1 MFITST
7 TTTMSMPTTM
17 SAPYSYTNITHPGQH
32 DVMIG
37 RGGGT
42 NHNPGNIRFRQLIC
56 TRKDEYKVAKRSQK
70 PIIAQEIVSAWRAQV
85 PPGRFLKQDER
96 MLWYDV
102 GNEQA
107 KVKAAQKLRDSNKD
121 NSWTNNKVPGEE
133 TEESKVKKRDPPQ
146 SLAVEMP
153 PPVYE
158 MPQPF
163 EMPPPVYEMP
173 PPVYYAPVIKKQK
186 TSSEDDTTPNTLFA
200 ADCLNTMKTDEGI
213 QIYQV

>member
-1 MFITST
+1 
-7 TTTMSMPTTM
+7 MPTTF
-17 SAPYSYTNITHPGQH
+17 STAYSYTNITQPGPH

-85 PPGRFLKQDER
+85 PPGRFLEQDER
-96 MLWYDV
+96 TMLWYDV

-121 NSWTNNKVPGEE
+121 NSWTNNKVPGSKE
-133 TEESKVKKRDPPQ
+133 EESESKKKKRDPPQ
-146 SLAVEMP
+146 SL
-153 PPVYE
+153 PVE

>member
-1 MFITST
+1 
-7 TTTMSMPTTM
+7 MSMPTTL
-17 SAPYSYTNITHPGQH
+17 APYSYTNITQPGSH

-56 TRKDEYKVAKRSQK
+56 TRKDEYKSAKRSQK

-85 PPGRFLKQDER
+85 PPGRFLKQDEST

-121 NSWTNNKVPGEE
+121 NSWTNNKVESKE
-133 TEESKVKKRDPPQ
+133 EESKKKKRDPPQ
-146 SLAVEMP
+146 SLLTVEETIMP
-153 PPVYE
+153 PPVYV
-158 MPQPF
+158 PI
-163 EMPPPVYEMP
+163 
-173 PPVYYAPVIKKQK
+173 IKKQK
-186 TSSEDDTTPNTLFA
+186 TSSDDDTTPNTLFA

>member
-1 MFITST
+1 
-7 TTTMSMPTTM
+7 MSMPTTF
-17 SAPYSYTNITHPGQH
+17 STAYSYTNITHPGPH

-96 MLWYDV
+96 TMLWYDV

-121 NSWTNNKVPGEE
+121 NSWTNNKVPGSKEE
-133 TEESKVKKRDPPQ
+133 ENKVKKRDPPQ
-146 SLAVEMP
+146 SLTVEMP

-158 MPQPF
+158 L
-163 EMPPPVYEMP
+163 P

>member
-1 MFITST
+1 
-7 TTTMSMPTTM
+7 MSMPTTF
-17 SAPYSYTNITHPGQH
+17 STAYSYTNITQPGPH

-96 MLWYDV
+96 TMLWYDV

-121 NSWTNNKVPGEE
+121 NSWTNNQVPGSKEE
-133 TEESKVKKRDPPQ
+133 ENKVKKRDPPQ
-146 SLAVEMP
+146 SLTV
-153 PPVYE
+153 E

>member
-1 MFITST
+1 
-7 TTTMSMPTTM
+7 MSMPTTF
-17 SAPYSYTNITHPGQH
+17 STAYSYTNITQPGPH

-96 MLWYDV
+96 TMLWYDV

-121 NSWTNNKVPGEE
+121 NSWTNNKVPGSKEEE

-146 SLAVEMP
+146 SLAV
-153 PPVYE
+153 E

-186 TSSEDDTTPNTLFA
+186 TSIDDDTTPNTLFA

>member
-1 MFITST
+1 
-7 TTTMSMPTTM
+7 MPTTM
-17 SAPYSYTNITHPGQH
+17 STAYSYTNITQPGPH

-96 MLWYDV
+96 TMLWYDV
-102 GNEQA
+102 GDEEA

-121 NSWTNNKVPGEE
+121 NSWTNNKVPGSKEEE
-133 TEESKVKKRDPPQ
+133 TEEESKVKVKKRDPPQ

-153 PPVYE
+153 
-158 MPQPF
+158 QPF
-163 EMPPPVYEMP
+163 EMPPPVY
-173 PPVYYAPVIKKQK
+173 YAPAIKKQK
-186 TSSEDDTTPNTLFA
+186 TSSDDDTTPNTLFA

>member
-1 MFITST
+1 
-7 TTTMSMPTTM
+7 MPTTM
-17 SAPYSYTNITHPGQH
+17 SAPYSYTNITQPGPH

-42 NHNPGNIRFRQLIC
+42 NHNPGNTRFRQLIC

-96 MLWYDV
+96 TMLWYDV

-121 NSWTNNKVPGEE
+121 NSWTNNKVPGSKE
-133 TEESKVKKRDPPQ
+133 EESESKKKKRDPPQ
-146 SLAVEMP
+146 SL
-153 PPVYE
+153 PVE

>member
-1 MFITST
+1 MSMFITST
-7 TTTMSMPTTM
+7 TTTMSMPTTF
-17 SAPYSYTNITHPGQH
+17 STAYSYTNITQPGPH

-96 MLWYDV
+96 TMLWYDV

-121 NSWTNNKVPGEE
+121 NSWTNNKVPGSKEE
-133 TEESKVKKRDPPQ
+133 ENKVKKRDPPQ
-146 SLAVEMP
+146 SLTV
-153 PPVYE
+153 
-158 MPQPF
+158 